1 MANDQE
7 TILKAG
13 FALFS
18 LGGNIRV
25 TDIAWCWETDHAT
38 PTKGICRAL
47 KVIAA
52 VFNVWK
58 SPHPSQRKADDVERG
73 YGIWVRGELP
83 LGFLALEAT
92 A

>member
-7 TILKAG
+7 TILKAD
-13 FALFS
+13 FALFN

-25 TDIAWCWETDHAT
+25 TDIAWCWEINHAT
-38 PTKGICRAL
+38 PTKGICRVL

-58 SPHPSQRKADDVERG
+58 SPHPSLRKAGDVG
-73 YGIWVRGELP
+73 CGH
-83 LGFLALEAT
+83 GF
-92 A
+92 